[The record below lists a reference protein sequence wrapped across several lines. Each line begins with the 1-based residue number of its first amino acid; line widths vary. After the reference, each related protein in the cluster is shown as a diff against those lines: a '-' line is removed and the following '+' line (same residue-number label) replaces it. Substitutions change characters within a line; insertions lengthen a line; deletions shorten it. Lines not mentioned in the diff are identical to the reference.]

1 MLSRRLLRI
10 KVIKSLYS
18 YLKSGSTNMMASEK
32 TLMQSIDKCYDLYFL
47 MMTLVVDVAR
57 YAESRQE
64 LARQKQLPTY
74 EDLNPNRRFVD
85 NRVVH
90 LISTSDSVNDR
101 LAMRKLSW
109 AQQGDLVKDIY
120 NRLIAAD
127 FYKAYMTSSEDS
139 LAADLKFV
147 EDFFRWL
154 ESDEQLENT
163 LDDMS
168 ILWND
173 DLGFALIMVIR
184 TLSGIRPSTKE
195 IKMLPEFKSDDDA
208 EFARTLFEKA
218 LLQYT
223 DNQNVIDRLAFMDN
237 LILSVATTEL
247 VTFPSIPVKVTLD
260 EYIEIAKF
268 YSTAGSGV
276 FINGVLDKIVG
287 ELTEEGKI
295 RKSGRGLI

>member
-1 MLSRRLLRI
+1 
-10 KVIKSLYS
+10 
-18 YLKSGSTNMMASEK
+18 MASEK

-184 TLSGIRPSTKE
+184 TLSGIR
-195 IKMLPEFKSDDDA
+195 
-208 EFARTLFEKA
+208 
-218 LLQYT
+218 
-223 DNQNVIDRLAFMDN
+223 
-237 LILSVATTEL
+237 SV
-247 VTFPSIPVKVTLD
+247 
-260 EYIEIAKF
+260 
-268 YSTAGSGV
+268 SGV
-276 FINGVLDKIVG
+276 
-287 ELTEEGKI
+287 
-295 RKSGRGLI
+295 

>member
-109 AQQGDLVKDIY
+109 AQQGDLVKDLS
-120 NRLIAAD
+120 LIH
-127 FYKAYMTSSEDS
+127 
-139 LAADLKFV
+139 
-147 EDFFRWL
+147 
-154 ESDEQLENT
+154 
-163 LDDMS
+163 
-168 ILWND
+168 I
-173 DLGFALIMVIR
+173 
-184 TLSGIRPSTKE
+184 
-195 IKMLPEFKSDDDA
+195 
-208 EFARTLFEKA
+208 
-218 LLQYT
+218 
-223 DNQNVIDRLAFMDN
+223 
-237 LILSVATTEL
+237 
-247 VTFPSIPVKVTLD
+247 
-260 EYIEIAKF
+260 
-268 YSTAGSGV
+268 
-276 FINGVLDKIVG
+276 
-287 ELTEEGKI
+287 
-295 RKSGRGLI
+295 